1 MEESIVECQYDDGET
16 AMAGRERN
24 GGFGIFGYGRKQPC
38 VRKLETESVGPEF
51 ELSTRIMKVGT
62 GQASQ

>member
-1 MEESIVECQYDDGET
+1 MTTERLPWLGE
-16 AMAGRERN
+16 REMVDL
-24 GGFGIFGYGRKQPC
+24 GVFGYGRKQSR